1 MHELSLLIGG
11 KAGFGIDRSGEIIGR
26 LFNKIGYRIYIY
38 RDYPSIIRGG
48 HTFSI
53 IRISENWIAAHQDKI
68 DFIVALNPETLEI
81 HKSKIKKDSMCIYDS
96 EQTGPVPGSYCL
108 GLPLSR
114 FIKEENAPDIMRN
127 TCAIGAL
134 TKALG
139 IEFGILKEILEEEF
153 RQNID
158 FNLKV
163 AKRGYDESREL
174 IKIDPLQQES
184 LPFLTGNQAIALG
197 LVKGGLNA
205 YFAYPMTPSS
215 PILHYLAGVANDFN
229 LDVIHPESEISVIL
243 MALGCTFA
251 GKKAAVGTSGG
262 GFCLMTEALSL
273 AGMAELPIVT
283 VLGQRPGPSTGLP
296 TYSSQTE
303 LHFALNAGHGEF
315 PRFIAAPGDAEE
327 AFYWSAASMN
337 ISWKYQI
344 PSIILSDKN
353 IGESLFN
360 LDMNMVE
367 NLSEEK
373 FLSWTGESPYK
384 RYLLTENGISPLAF
398 PPAQNAVIKANSYE
412 HDENGITTEDPGQTI
427 QMQDKRMRKEKFLTQ
442 HLENIKAVNA
452 YGAGDKDTAILC
464 WGSNKG
470 VCVEIGK
477 KLGIRVIQP
486 VILNPFPVTQFKEA
500 LSGVKKLISVEN
512 NSTGQMAALVNNHGF
527 DVHGKILKY
536 DGRAFSPE
544 ELEEKMKGVIL

>member
-1 MHELSLLIGG
+1 
-11 KAGFGIDRSGEIIGR
+11 
-26 LFNKIGYRIYIY
+26 
-38 RDYPSIIRGG
+38 
-48 HTFSI
+48 
-53 IRISENWIAAHQDKI
+53 
-68 DFIVALNPETLEI
+68 
-81 HKSKIKKDSMCIYDS
+81 
-96 EQTGPVPGSYCL
+96 
-108 GLPLSR
+108 
-114 FIKEENAPDIMRN
+114 
-127 TCAIGAL
+127 
-134 TKALG
+134 
-139 IEFGILKEILEEEF
+139 
-153 RQNID
+153 
-158 FNLKV
+158 
-163 AKRGYDESREL
+163 
-174 IKIDPLQQES
+174 
-184 LPFLTGNQAIALG
+184 
-197 LVKGGLNA
+197 
-205 YFAYPMTPSS
+205 
-215 PILHYLAGVANDFN
+215 
-229 LDVIHPESEISVIL
+229 
-243 MALGCTFA
+243 
-251 GKKAAVGTSGG
+251 
-262 GFCLMTEALSL
+262 
-273 AGMAELPIVT
+273 
-283 VLGQRPGPSTGLP
+283 
-296 TYSSQTE
+296 
-303 LHFALNAGHGEF
+303 
-315 PRFIAAPGDAEE
+315 
-327 AFYWSAASMN
+327 MN

-442 HLENIKAVNA
+442 QLENMKAVNA